1 MQASES
7 RQTDVSDSLTV
18 VSSIESLQQD
28 VAVSAAV
35 RPQQRHLSDCETAE
49 DNAPSDD
56 IQGTVRTTI
65 FIS

>member
-35 RPQQRHLSDCETAE
+35 RPQQRHLSDSETAE
-49 DNAPSDD
+49 DNALSDD
-56 IQGTVRTTI
+56 IQGTVRATI